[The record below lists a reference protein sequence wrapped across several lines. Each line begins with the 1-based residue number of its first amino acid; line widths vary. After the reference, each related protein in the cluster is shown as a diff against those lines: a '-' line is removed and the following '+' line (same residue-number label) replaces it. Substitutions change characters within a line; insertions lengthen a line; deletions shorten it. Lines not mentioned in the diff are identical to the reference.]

1 MDVCFTSKHASPCC
15 LHKMGEKIHFYVNF
29 PRLFSFKCEFGTSE
43 ETLVARPH
51 CRVHFPPVV
60 VFVLAR
66 IRVYCM
72 YVCVCTFHQINSTL
86 APNCLFSH
94 IDNLSPISFKHC
106 NKPKQWKKK
115 EIAAYKHF
123 ISAGGANLAALKVAK
138 MPLLLQICM
147 WNVMSEQ
154 PHCARSPE

>member
-86 APNCLFSH
+86 APNCLFPTLTTCH
-94 IDNLSPISFKHC
+94 PSPSNTVI
-106 NKPKQWKKK
+106 NPNNEKKK
-115 EIAAYKHF
+115 KSLPIN
-123 ISAGGANLAALKVAK
+123 ISSVQEGPIW
-138 MPLLLQICM
+138 PL
-147 WNVMSEQ
+147 
-154 PHCARSPE
+154 